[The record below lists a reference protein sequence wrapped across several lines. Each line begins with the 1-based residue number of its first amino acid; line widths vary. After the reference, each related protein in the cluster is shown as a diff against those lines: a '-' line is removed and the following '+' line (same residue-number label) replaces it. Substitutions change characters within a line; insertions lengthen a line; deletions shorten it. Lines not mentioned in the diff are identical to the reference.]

1 MIALNTV
8 MALLI
13 AIYCLFDYEK
23 SNWIKDG
30 DKAIIYNKMLYF
42 ALLLLNTLILA
53 WSVVKIR

>member
-8 MALLI
+8 MALMI
-13 AIYCLFDYEK
+13 AIICLFDYEK
-23 SNWIKDG
+23 YNWIKDY

-42 ALLLLNTLILA
+42 ALLLVNTLILA